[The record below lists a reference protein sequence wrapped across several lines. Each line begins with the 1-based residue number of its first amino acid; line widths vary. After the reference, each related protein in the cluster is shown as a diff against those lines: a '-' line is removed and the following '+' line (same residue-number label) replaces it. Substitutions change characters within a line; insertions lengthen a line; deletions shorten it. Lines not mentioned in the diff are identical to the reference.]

1 MGGLEG
7 KGTEENFCYCL
18 IMLSVKLADKPGGLK
33 ILCLGAHCD
42 DIEIGCGGA
51 IMRLVKEHTVQHL
64 KWFVF
69 TSSDE
74 REAEAKRSAE
84 QFVHGCKEKDII
96 IKKFKDGFLP
106 YEGLQLKNLFEEIKP
121 FDPDIIFTHYRHD
134 LHQDHRTVCELTW
147 NTFRN
152 HLIFEYEIPKYD
164 GDLGNSNCYVTLS
177 EEVAREKVGVITN
190 CFLSQASK
198 QWFDKETFFSLM
210 RIRGIESAS
219 PTKYAEGFYVRK
231 SVIW

>member
-1 MGGLEG
+1 
-7 KGTEENFCYCL
+7 
-18 IMLSVKLADKPGGLK
+18 MLSVKFADKPGGLK

-42 DIEIGCGGA
+42 DIEIGCGGT
-51 IMRLVKEHTVQHL
+51 IMRLVKECSVRHL

-69 TSSDE
+69 TSTDE
-74 REAEAKRSAE
+74 RAAEAKRSADH
-84 QFVHGCKEKDII
+84 FVQGCKEKEIV

-164 GDLGNSNCYVTLS
+164 GDLGNPNCYVTLN
-177 EEVAREKVGVITN
+177 EEVAREKVDVITD
-190 CFLSQASK
+190 CFPSQAGK

-231 SVIW
+231 SVIC

>member
-1 MGGLEG
+1 
-7 KGTEENFCYCL
+7 
-18 IMLSVKLADKPGGLK
+18 MLSVKFADKSGGLK

-42 DIEIGCGGA
+42 DIEIGCGA
-51 IMRLVKEHTVQHL
+51 TIMRLVKEHAVQHL

-69 TSSDE
+69 TSSGE
-74 REAEAKRSAE
+74 RAVEATNSAAHFL
-84 QFVHGCKEKDII
+84 QGCKESEIV

-106 YEGLQLKNLFEEIKP
+106 YEALHLKNLFEEIKP
-121 FDPDIIFTHYRHD
+121 FNPDIIFTHYRHD

-164 GDLGNSNCYVTLS
+164 GDLGSPNYYVTIN
-177 EEVAREKVGVITN
+177 EDGAREKVDVITN
-190 CFLSQASK
+190 CFRSQAGK

-219 PTKYAEGFYVRK
+219 PSKYAEGFYVRK
-231 SVIW
+231 SVV

>member
-1 MGGLEG
+1 
-7 KGTEENFCYCL
+7 
-18 IMLSVKLADKPGGLK
+18 MLSVKFADKPGGLK

-51 IMRLVKEHTVQHL
+51 IMRLVKEHVVHHL

-69 TSSDE
+69 TSSEE
-74 REAEAKRSAE
+74 RAAEAKKSAE
-84 QFVHGCKEKDII
+84 HFVKGCTEKDIV

-106 YEGLQLKNLFEEIKP
+106 YEASQLKNLFEEIKP
-121 FDPDIIFTHYRHD
+121 FNPDIIFTHYRHD

-152 HLIFEYEIPKYD
+152 HLILEYEIPKFD
-164 GDLGNSNCYVTLS
+164 GDLGNPNCYITLS
-177 EEVAREKVGVITN
+177 EEVSREKVKVITD
-190 CFLSQASK
+190 CFKSQAGK
-198 QWFDKETFFSLM
+198 QWFDKETFCSLM

-219 PTKYAEGFYVRK
+219 PTRYAEGFYVRK
-231 SVIW
+231 SVLC

>member
-1 MGGLEG
+1 
-7 KGTEENFCYCL
+7 
-18 IMLSVKLADKPGGLK
+18 MLSVKFADKPDGLK

-42 DIEIGCGGA
+42 DIEIGCGGT
-51 IMRLVKEHTVQHL
+51 IMRLVKEHVVQHL

-69 TSSDE
+69 TSSEE
-74 REAEAKRSAE
+74 RAVEAKNSAE
-84 QFVHGCKEKDII
+84 HFVHGCKEKDIV

-106 YEGLQLKNLFEEIKP
+106 HEASQLKNLFEEIKP
-121 FDPDIIFTHYRHD
+121 FNPDIIFTHYRHD

-152 HLIFEYEIPKYD
+152 HLILEYEIPKYD
-164 GDLGNSNCYVTLS
+164 GDLGNPNSYVILN
-177 EEVAREKVGVITN
+177 EEIIREKVNVITN
-190 CFLSQASK
+190 CFRSQAGK
-198 QWFDKETFFSLM
+198 QWFDKETFYSLM

-231 SVIW
+231 SVIC